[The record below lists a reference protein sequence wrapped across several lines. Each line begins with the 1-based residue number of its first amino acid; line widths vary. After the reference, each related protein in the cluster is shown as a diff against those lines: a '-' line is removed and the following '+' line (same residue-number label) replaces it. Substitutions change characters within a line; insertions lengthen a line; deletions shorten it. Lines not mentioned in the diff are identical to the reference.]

1 MAREWLDKDRRLR
14 ASIVVPLQNPDLA
27 VDEIERWAGDRR
39 FVQVLLPVFSDMPL
53 GNRYYWPIFAAAE
66 RHGLPVGIH
75 AGSTYRHHVTSVG
88 WPSYYVEDQNGRAA
102 CSERVGQY
110 VLITVVA
117 VSLQQKNK

>member
-1 MAREWLDKDRRLR
+1 MAAAFATAVNTWMAREWLDKDRRLR

-75 AGSTYRHHVTSVG
+75 AGSRSEEHTSELQSLMRI
-88 WPSYYVEDQNGRAA
+88 SY
-102 CSERVGQY
+102 
-110 VLITVVA
+110 A
-117 VSLQQKNK
+117 VFC